1 MRFIAHRGNIFGPRP
16 EYENKI
22 DYMWNAYDVC
32 RGLECDVQSYKD
44 KLYFG
49 HDEPQ
54 EEVDVSLMTMQNVF
68 CHAKDL
74 TAMLMMIDMKNVHC
88 FWHQEDTITLT
99 NRGFVW
105 CYPGH
110 YPVHEKAIWLDLHGA
125 ELPKDKTGIW
135 GICGDRHKYAY
146 EVHR

>member
-1 MRFIAHRGNIFGPRP
+1 
-16 EYENKI
+16 
-22 DYMWNAYDVC
+22 MWHAYDVC
-32 RGLECDVQSYKD
+32 RGLECDVQMYKD

-54 EEVDVSLMTMQNVF
+54 EEVDISLMTMQNVF

-74 TAMLMMIDMKNVHC
+74 NAMMAMIDMKDVHC

-99 NRGFVW
+99 NKGFVW

-110 YPVHEKAIWLDLHGA
+110 YPVHAKAIWVDLAGA
-125 ELPKDKTGIW
+125 ELPKDTSGIW
-135 GICGDRHKYAY
+135 GVCGDRYK
-146 EVHR
+146 

>member
-1 MRFIAHRGNIFGPRP
+1 
-16 EYENKI
+16 
-22 DYMWNAYDVC
+22 MWHAYDVC
-32 RGLECDVQSYKD
+32 RGLECDVQMYKD

-74 TAMLMMIDMKNVHC
+74 DAMMAMIDMKDVHC

-99 NRGFVW
+99 NKGFVW

-110 YPVHEKAIWLDLHGA
+110 YPVHAKAIWLDLAGA
-125 ELPKDKTGIW
+125 ELPKDTSGIW
-135 GICGDRHKYAY
+135 GVCGDKYKYAY
-146 EVHR
+146 EVY

>member
-1 MRFIAHRGNIFGPRP
+1 
-16 EYENKI
+16 
-22 DYMWNAYDVC
+22 MWHAYDTC
-32 RGLECDVQSYKD
+32 RGLECDVQMYKD

-74 TAMLMMIDMKNVHC
+74 DAMIAMIDMKDVHC

-110 YPVHEKAIWLDLHGA
+110 YPVHEKAIWLDLAGA
-125 ELPKDKTGIW
+125 KLPKDTSGIW
-135 GICGDRHKYAY
+135 GICGDKYMH
-146 EVHR
+146 EVY